1 MPGEILVIAE
11 HWRGHA
17 ESITLQLL
25 TKGRELADALGVG
38 LDVLVLGHDVGSVVA
53 SLKDKGADAIHTLDH
68 AALGDAACGA
78 LAEAAVAALRDI
90 APKLTLVGHTLVG
103 MELGPAIATR
113 FGAVAMTNCVNI
125 ECAEGEF
132 IVTRPVHDGAL
143 HAKIALDRGAPALCA
158 LQKGATPTLPLPP
171 REAQI
176 RALTVDVS
184 SLPKIGRAHV

>member
-90 APKLTLVGHTLVG
+90 APKLTLVKTVTNDNGGTANASAWTLNAAG
-103 MELGPAIATR
+103 SGG
-113 FGAVAMTNCVNI
+113 FSGA
-125 ECAEGEF
+125 
-132 IVTRPVHDGAL
+132 
-143 HAKIALDRGAPALCA
+143 GAPAV
-158 LQKGATPTLPLPP
+158 G
-171 REAQI
+171 E
-176 RALTVDVS
+176 
-184 SLPKIGRAHV
+184 IGRAHV